1 VSKPSTILGPD
12 GRPVSAERVKLEKQS
27 RFNPLRGWTP
37 DVLVRQLE
45 AYSRG
50 EIAALAWVMEWL
62 EKHDDVIS
70 TVAPKA
76 KAAVSRWG
84 YDVLP
89 KDEITPEQKPLAEK
103 QQAVLQ
109 AFFQFL
115 KVSDAVELEESG
127 GMRLLV
133 QQIMDAYGKG
143 YAAHHIIWMPTRG
156 QLNAELVKVPTWFF
170 EVTTGK
176 MKFLPTYSAQRGVDL
191 ETLGGR
197 NAWMIS
203 KGRGV
208 MLAGVLARMFK
219 QIPLQDWLTYCD
231 RHGMPAF
238 LGKTTAQK
246 GSTGWTDM
254 AEAVATMGS
263 EFGAVINQGDMIDVL
278 NLATQGEVP
287 YVKLI
292 DRMDRAQ
299 VRLWRGGD
307 LSTMAMQDGV
317 GSNPQQEDSD
327 ELDADNSAWV
337 SETINRNLTAQVIAW
352 HFGKNAPVLCEL
364 ILRTKTR
371 DNLQQEITI
380 VEKAKTMGVRISKSW
395 FTNKF
400 GIVEADADEEALG
413 ETQTTALNAYNP
425 LQARNPKGVREGG
438 QWVKQMESGSLETN
452 QIDAD
457 YLAAVASGD
466 LEKAQEIFDK
476 AAFSAGYDLSHYRGS
491 ESIKD
496 SSNVVLLADWNPHNP
511 NIGND
516 HYGDSKYLAK
526 SSDFPPV
533 PKWAV
538 GYVAKDPN
546 FIQWAKDNG
555 GSAMDAASSA
565 LNPPKI
571 IESAGFWDNRDAVSN
586 FWFDNYDSTS
596 RKEVGFKTPDGAVI
610 FDPVSADEKQMI
622 ISAEAVIRTKEGS
635 IVPVSQRFPKKL
647 SANKTTAANIASSP
661 VTDDR
666 STVDQ
671 SMQALRTALAA
682 DMQPIG
688 KALEAAYRAKDLPAI
703 RGALKKISASLPD
716 LTDAA
721 ATEAELVRQMA
732 DAYLGVST
740 PMTNNQ

>member
-1 VSKPSTILGPD
+1 MSKPSTILGPD

-176 MKFLPTYSAQRGVDL
+176 MKFLPTYSAQRGVEL

-317 GSNPQQEDSD
+317 GGNAQQEDSD

-364 ILRTKTR
+364 KLRTKTR
-371 DNLQQEITI
+371 DNLQAEITI

-400 GIVEADADEEALG
+400 GIVEADSNETALG
-413 ETQTTALNAYNP
+413 ETTSPVTPAAANDTTALN
-425 LQARNPKGVREGG
+425 
-438 QWVKQMESGSLETN
+438 
-452 QIDAD
+452 
-457 YLAAVASGD
+457 
-466 LEKAQEIFDK
+466 
-476 AAFSAGYDLSHYRGS
+476 
-491 ESIKD
+491 
-496 SSNVVLLADWNPHNP
+496 
-511 NIGND
+511 
-516 HYGDSKYLAK
+516 
-526 SSDFPPV
+526 
-533 PKWAV
+533 
-538 GYVAKDPN
+538 
-546 FIQWAKDNG
+546 
-555 GSAMDAASSA
+555 
-565 LNPPKI
+565 
-571 IESAGFWDNRDAVSN
+571 
-586 FWFDNYDSTS
+586 
-596 RKEVGFKTPDGAVI
+596 
-610 FDPVSADEKQMI
+610 
-622 ISAEAVIRTKEGS
+622 IS
-635 IVPVSQRFPKKL
+635 
-647 SANKTTAANIASSP
+647 SSP
-661 VTDDR
+661 ETDNQ

-716 LTDAA
+716 LAGEAA
-721 ATEAELVRQMA
+721 ATEAELARQMA
-732 DAYLGVST
+732 AAYLGVST
-740 PMTNNQ
+740 PMTNDQ